1 MKSLI
6 ALIAIIALI
15 AFTGTTFG
23 QVEIK
28 EAPLTWQ
35 QAALTDGGELYLE
48 LCAACHG
55 VSGKGDGPASSALA
69 KPVSDLT
76 VLAANN
82 DGVFPMKQVEDS
94 ITGKSQIVAH
104 GTIDMPVWGQRFEE
118 MRPDW
123 KQFRRKALARQRIY
137 NLSLHIESLQAK

>member
-6 ALIAIIALI
+6 ALFAIIILI
-15 AFTGTTFG
+15 TFASPIIA
-23 QVEIK
+23 QVKIK

-35 QAALTDGGELYLE
+35 QAALTDGEELFHE

-55 VSGKGDGPASSALA
+55 VSGTGDGPAASAMA
-69 KPVSDLT
+69 KPVSNLT
-76 VLAANN
+76 ILAANN
-82 DGVFPMKQVEDS
+82 GGAFPFKQVEKS

-118 MRPDW
+118 LRPDW

-137 NLSLHIESLQAK
+137 NLTLHIESLQAE

>member
-6 ALIAIIALI
+6 TSLAIIVLI
-15 AFTGTTFG
+15 TFANPAIG
-23 QVEIK
+23 QVKIK

-35 QAALTDGGELYLE
+35 QAALTDGEELFHE

-55 VSGKGDGPASSALA
+55 VSGTGDGPAASAMA
-69 KPVSDLT
+69 KPVSNLT
-76 VLAANN
+76 ILTASN
-82 DGVFPMKQVEDS
+82 DGVFPFKQVEKS
-94 ITGKSQIVAH
+94 ITGKSQVVAH

-118 MRPDW
+118 LRPDW

-137 NLSLHIESLQAK
+137 NLTLHIESLQAE

>member
-6 ALIAIIALI
+6 TLLAIIVLI
-15 AFTGTTFG
+15 TFASPTIG

-35 QAALTDGGELYLE
+35 QAALTDGEELFHE

-55 VSGKGDGPASSALA
+55 VSGTGDGPAASAMA
-69 KPVSDLT
+69 KPVSNLT
-76 VLAANN
+76 ILTASN
-82 DGVFPMKQVEDS
+82 DGVFPFKQVEKS

-118 MRPDW
+118 LRPDW

-137 NLSLHIESLQAK
+137 NLTLHIESLQAE

>member
-6 ALIAIIALI
+6 TSLAIIGLI
-15 AFTGTTFG
+15 TFANPAIG
-23 QVEIK
+23 QVKIK

-35 QAALTDGGELYLE
+35 QAALTDGEELFHE

-55 VSGKGDGPASSALA
+55 VSGTGDGPAASAMA
-69 KPVSDLT
+69 KPVSNLT
-76 VLAANN
+76 ILTASN
-82 DGVFPMKQVEDS
+82 DGVFPFKQVEKS
-94 ITGKSQIVAH
+94 ITGKSQVVAH

-118 MRPDW
+118 LRPDW

-137 NLSLHIESLQAK
+137 NLTLHIESLQAE

>member
-6 ALIAIIALI
+6 ALLAIIVLI
-15 AFTGTTFG
+15 TFANPAIG

-35 QAALTDGGELYLE
+35 QAALTDGEELFHE

-55 VSGKGDGPASSALA
+55 VSGKGDGPAASAMA
-69 KPVSDLT
+69 KPVSNLT
-76 VLAANN
+76 ILAANN
-82 DGVFPMKQVEDS
+82 GGAFPFKQVEKS

-118 MRPDW
+118 LRPDW

-137 NLSLHIESLQAK
+137 NLTLHIESLQAE